1 MSYEIKLLFTVLVV
15 VGLMQLQTLVVAEPQ
30 VPCYFIFG
38 DALVDSGN
46 NNKLVT
52 AGKANYLPYGID
64 FPQGVTGR
72 FTNGRT
78 IADIIGQFLGFPNF
92 IPPYALATD
101 QQISTGVNYGSAYAG
116 IRQETGRTEGERVT
130 FDMQLQ
136 NHEAVMSRLSRLQQN
151 NTFTQDY
158 LKKCIYL
165 VNIGSDDYINNYLM
179 PNNYPTSHIYTTGQ
193 YAAVLT
199 QQYSQQLTTLY
210 NLGARKIV
218 VYGLGLI
225 GCAPTEI
232 TRFGTDGKT
241 CVESINNA
249 VGLFNDRLKPVVD
262 LLNSDFS
269 DARFTFIN
277 LTNIQETQGG
287 EVLPNV
293 ACCQVRPFDGQ
304 CIPNSVFCS
313 VRALSLWYV
322 GFHPTETVNT
332 IFATRS
338 YSALSAM
345 DASPYDISHLARL

>member
-30 VPCYFIFG
+30 VPCYFIFR

-136 NHEAVMSRLSRLQQN
+136 NHEAVISRLSRLQQN

-158 LKKCIYL
+158 LKTCIYL

-199 QQYSQQLTTLY
+199 QQYSQQLTKDCRVWF
-210 NLGARKIV
+210 GFDR
-218 VYGLGLI
+218 
-225 GCAPTEI
+225 CAPTEI
-232 TRFGTDGKT
+232 TRFSTDGKT
-241 CVESINNA
+241 CVESINSA

-262 LLNSDFS
+262 MLNS
-269 DARFTFIN
+269 
-277 LTNIQETQGG
+277 

-293 ACCQVRPFDGQ
+293 ACCQVRAFDGQ
-304 CIPNSVFCS
+304 CIPNSVPCP
-313 VRALSLWYV
+313 VRALSLWYD